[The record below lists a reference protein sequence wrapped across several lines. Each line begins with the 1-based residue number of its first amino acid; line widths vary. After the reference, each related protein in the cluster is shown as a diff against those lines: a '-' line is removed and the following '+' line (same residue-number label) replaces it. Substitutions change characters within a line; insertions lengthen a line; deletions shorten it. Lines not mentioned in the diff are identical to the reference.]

1 MHAMPARLRTFLT
14 RHPIVRDALL
24 WAIPALVLGGVLRL
38 LLLSYLP
45 YAYWGSDSRSYFSF
59 AHKLLTEAYIS
70 LDAKRRFFYPILM
83 VPLSA
88 LPGAP
93 LSWVAWAQHALG
105 LATLVP
111 LAYLVRKSFF
121 AWRWWIVP
129 ITVLYAGMPILLW
142 YEHELLGETVFFAML
157 LCAFAG
163 WVAWVSETR
172 LERSLRLFWLFF
184 VPFAL
189 FILTKPSGRF
199 AWPGVLCGLVLV
211 ACWRRLDWRRF
222 AALGALMVATLAVG
236 SGKQGA
242 WLLYTATFPLTQI
255 ETPLHAEYKAEIRDK
270 VEAHRLGIDQYYR
283 EDDWPFAFLEA
294 PGRQS
299 DYPQWQPLGKDD
311 KLRKR
316 IYMDLALEGV
326 RADPGMFL
334 YLGWQRFVGSLN
346 PSEFKEVRFTP
357 GFYVERFE
365 HFHAQ
370 MQEKP
375 GGPIRFAF
383 ALPPTGALPPYSEFQ
398 RRLSPAPDGF
408 AARAVNAWVA
418 AYFHAADFV
427 QMPVRTIDPHSRSIL
442 RARIKPLG
450 WWLIAGALLSLLPPY
465 TRRLGVWTLVAASYL
480 AGVFLFS
487 QVNPRYLAPSWPV
500 LIPLLA
506 VPADML
512 ARLLCWKSK
521 RP

>member
-83 VPLSA
+83 APIAA

-111 LAYLVRKSFF
+111 LAYLVRRSFF

-129 ITVLYAGMPILLW
+129 ITVLYAGMPIILW

-172 LERSLRLFWLFF
+172 LERSRRLFWLFF

-199 AWPGVLCGLVLV
+199 AWPGILCGLVLV

-242 WLLYTATFPLTQI
+242 WLLYTATFPLTRI
-255 ETPLHAEYKAEIRDK
+255 ETPLHAEYKTEIRDQ
-270 VEAHRLGIDQYYR
+270 VQTLQANINHYYR
-283 EDDWPFAFLEA
+283 EDEWPFTFLEN
-294 PGRQS
+294 PGAQDER
-299 DYPQWQPLGKDD
+299 PRWKALGKDE

-334 YLGWQRFVGSLN
+334 YLGWQRLVGSVN
-346 PSEFKEVRFTP
+346 PSEFKEDRFTG

-365 HFHAQ
+365 HFYEE
-370 MQEKP
+370 MQAKP
-375 GGPIRFAF
+375 GSPVRFAF
-383 ALPPTGALPPYSEFQ
+383 ALPRTGDLPPYSEFQ
-398 RRLSPAPDGF
+398 RQLSPAPDGF
-408 AARAVNAWVA
+408 AARAVNGWVA
-418 AYFHAADFV
+418 AYLHAADIV
-427 QMPVRTIDPHSRSIL
+427 RLPVKSGDAHSRSIL
-442 RARIKPLG
+442 RARLTPLG
-450 WWLIAGALLSLLPPY
+450 WWLVAGAVLSLLPPY
-465 TRRLGVWTLVAASYL
+465 TRRLGVWTLVAASYA
-480 AGVFLFS
+480 AGVFLVS
-487 QVNPRYLAPSWPV
+487 QVNPRYFAPVWPV
-500 LIPLLA
+500 LVPLLA